1 MRSERRQR
9 PRPTRYQSAPIHIA
23 AETMKRLMATSEKT
37 S

>member
-1 MRSERRQR
+1 MMSAAAR
-9 PRPTRYQSAPIHIA
+9 PQLLPQSAPIHIA